1 MPWVGHRS
9 RGWEPEPLRFL
20 ASTAIVHML
29 GAADRHEDSTG
40 RPNRRVALLRPF
52 LPPAH

>member
-9 RGWEPEPLRFL
+9 RGWEPEPLRYL
-20 ASTAIVHML
+20 ASQAIVGML
-29 GAADRHEDSTG
+29 GAADRHEDATD
-40 RPNRRVALLRPF
+40 RPARRVRLLRPF